1 MSQTD
6 YESTLA
12 RALVSAYA
20 HSGGVLLLPVLVP
33 AGAGAPVIHPLTV
46 LLLGEIQRLTAERD
60 AFKTWVTH
68 DPTPPCDTLLRVR
81 AADAAGNLARRDSP

>member
-1 MSQTD
+1 MSEAS
-6 YESTLA
+6 YEATCT

-33 AGAGAPVIHPLTV
+33 ADAEAPAIHPLTV
-46 LLLGEIQRLTAERD
+46 LLLGELQRLTAERD

-68 DPTPPCDTLLRVR
+68 DPTPPRDTVLRAR